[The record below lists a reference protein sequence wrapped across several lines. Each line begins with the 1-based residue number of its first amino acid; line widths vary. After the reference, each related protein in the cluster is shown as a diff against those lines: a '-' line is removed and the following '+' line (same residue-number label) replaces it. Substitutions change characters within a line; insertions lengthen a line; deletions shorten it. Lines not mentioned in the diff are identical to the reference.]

1 MNKLYRYIFFKF
13 LLALIFVC
21 QTYISLSQTPYYYKI
36 NEENGLPS
44 SEVYQIIQDDFGYI
58 WIGCDAGL
66 YRYDGIR
73 FKSYSSKKQN
83 SRSISGLKIDKDK
96 NLWCQNFSG
105 QIYRVVSDSLSLV
118 IDATNKISS
127 YSQYTIDKEKHIWI
141 ANIYTIE
148 CYDFN
153 GNKLKSISKL
163 NHKKDT
169 IIWQEI
175 ETNAIGEIYASSQ
188 KNGFGLI
195 TKVSGSYEITFL
207 DSTTT
212 VQQRTA
218 FDSYSNGL
226 VALTE
231 VNIKRE
237 YIISLVA
244 GKTIIEK
251 NRFLPFT
258 KDGLIYKVYKDN
270 LNRHWLC
277 TSSGVIKLNQ
287 DFKID
292 NESKFF
298 FNNDKISCIYQDK
311 EGSLWISSL
320 QNGIYVIPNYELSLY
335 DEQSSNLSDH
345 NITALF
351 KSSKNELLVGTYTGS
366 IFKLSENNSFELFS
380 QQQQTTYRTVKKM
393 KEWGGGLYVAHGP
406 LSFFDQKKE
415 TVFNVYN
422 FRDFCWIGDSLF
434 FVTSG
439 MFGVFPKFHSIP
451 NSELGR
457 RAIAIHSRGCRA
469 LTIDKK
475 TNTIYFAS
483 IDGLFKY
490 SNGKT
495 SEIKLSG
502 KSIFANK
509 LIFLYDQLWVG
520 SVNEGLYILQNDK
533 VSKRFHQGNV
543 LHGNGIKSFKIIDEF
558 VFVATEEGLTKIN
571 HKTQESEFFDYSD
584 GIVSKEIND
593 IEYFNGTI
601 ILGTNKG
608 LLKLPR
614 QISKNTVYPSIEITS
629 VFVNQ
634 LIVNTNHQ
642 LLDLKYNENNID
654 IEFNTACLRARGN
667 FKYKY
672 RLLGLDATWHY
683 NSGINNHIQYA
694 SLPSGEFV
702 FEIRAVNED
711 GLESVK
717 TEQVKFI
724 INSPFWQR
732 WWFYVLMV
740 FLGSG
745 VVAILFMIRIRFIT
759 RRAELRNKVTAS
771 QLTALKSQM
780 NPHFLFNTLNSLQDL
795 ILKHDI
801 KNSNYYLNKF
811 SLLMREILD
820 MSGKDEVPLSR
831 EIKLLDTYLELE
843 KLRFGDEFIFA
854 IRVDD
859 EIDVDHLQL
868 PPMIIQP
875 FIENALKH
883 GLLHKKGDKNLSI
896 EFKQVHDVLIC
907 EILDNGV
914 GRKRSEE
921 IKTRNSK
928 THQSFATDA
937 TDKRM
942 DLLNSFND
950 KHYSFEIID
959 LYEDDKAL
967 GTKVIISIPI

>member
-1 MNKLYRYIFFKF
+1 MNKLYKYSFFKF
-13 LLALIFVC
+13 LLVLIFIC

-66 YRYDGIR
+66 YRYDGVR

-105 QIYRVVSDSLSLV
+105 QIYRVAGDSLTLV
-118 IDATNKISS
+118 IDASSKISS
-127 YSQYTIDKEKHIWI
+127 YCQYTIDREQHIWI
-141 ANIYTIE
+141 ANIKTIE
-148 CYDFN
+148 SYDFN
-153 GNKLKSISKL
+153 GKKLTSFSKL
-163 NHKKDT
+163 NHAKDT
-169 IIWQEI
+169 ICWQEV
-175 ETNAIGEIYASSQ
+175 EVNTKGEVYVTSQ
-188 KNGFGLI
+188 KNGIGLI
-195 TKVSGSYEITFL
+195 YKSGLNFDVTFL

-212 VQQRTA
+212 VLQRTSLE
-218 FDSYSNGL
+218 SYENSL
-226 VALTE
+226 IALTE
-231 VNIKRE
+231 INIKRE
-237 YIISLVA
+237 YIISLVTS
-244 GKTIIEK
+244 KSIIEK
-251 NRFLPFT
+251 SRFLPFT
-258 KDGLIYKVYKDN
+258 KDGLIYKIYKDN
-270 LNRHWLC
+270 FGRHWLC
-277 TSSGVIKLNQ
+277 TSSGIVKLNR
-287 DFKID
+287 DFKLD

-298 FNNDKISCIYQDK
+298 FKNDKISGIYQDR

-335 DEQSSNLSDH
+335 DEQSSNLADH
-345 NITALF
+345 NITAVL
-351 KSSKNELLVGTYTGS
+351 KTIKNELLVGTYTGS
-366 IFKLSENNSFELFS
+366 IYKLNEDNTFEVFS
-380 QQQQTTYRTVKKM
+380 QQKEIAYRTVKKM
-393 KEWGGGLYVAHGP
+393 KEWNGGLYVAHGP
-406 LSFFDQKKE
+406 LSFFDHKKE
-415 TVFNVYN
+415 TVFNAYN
-422 FRDFCWIGDSLF
+422 FRDFCWKGDSLF

-439 MFGVFPKFHSIP
+439 AFGYYPKFHSIA
-451 NSELGR
+451 NNELST
-457 RAIAIHSRGCRA
+457 RAIFLHNRGCRA

-475 TNTIYFAS
+475 TNAIYFAS

-490 SNGKT
+490 VNGVIT
-495 SEIKLSG
+495 EIKL
-502 KSIFANK
+502 KDKPVFANK
-509 LIFLYDQLWVG
+509 LVFTDDQLWVG
-520 SVNEGLYILQNDK
+520 SVNEGLYVLQKEKIWKHYN
-533 VSKRFHQGNV
+533 HENL
-543 LHGNGIKSFKIIDEF
+543 LHGDGVKSFKIVGET
-558 VFVATEEGLTKIN
+558 VFVATEQGLTKIN
-571 HKTQESEFFDYSD
+571 CKTQQSEFFDYSD

-593 IEYFNGTI
+593 IEYINGTL

-608 LLKLPR
+608 LLKLPS
-614 QISKNTVYPSIEITS
+614 QITKNTVYPNIEITS

-634 LIVNTNHQ
+634 FLIKKDDK
-642 LLDLKYNENNID
+642 LLNLNYDENNID

-672 RLLGLDATWHY
+672 RLLGFDANWHY
-683 NSGINNHIQYA
+683 NAGINNRLQYA
-694 SLPSGEFV
+694 SLPNGEFV

-717 TEQVKFI
+717 TEQIKFV

-732 WWFYVLMV
+732 WWFYLLMV
-740 FLGSG
+740 LFGSSI
-745 VVAILFMIRIRFIT
+745 VAVLFMIRIRFIN

-843 KLRFGDEFIFA
+843 KLRFGDEFKFI
-854 IRVDD
+854 IKVDD
-859 EIDVDHLQL
+859 EIDVDHLLL

-883 GLLHKKGDKNLSI
+883 GLLHKKGNKNLFI
-896 EFKQVHDVLIC
+896 EFKLMNDVLIC
-907 EILDNGV
+907 EITDNGV
-914 GRKRSEE
+914 GRKKSEE
-921 IKTRNSK
+921 IKVRNSR
-928 THQSFATDA
+928 THQSFATEA

-959 LYEDDKAL
+959 LYEDEKSL

>member
-1 MNKLYRYIFFKF
+1 MNKLYRYTFFKF
-13 LLALIFVC
+13 LITLIFFC
-21 QTYISLSQTPYYYKI
+21 QTYVSFSQTPYYYKI

-73 FKSYSSKKQN
+73 FKLYSSKKQN
-83 SRSISGLKIDKDK
+83 SRSVSGLKIDKDK

-105 QIYRVVSDSLSLV
+105 QIYRVTGDSLSLV
-118 IDATNKISS
+118 IDASDKIAS
-127 YSQYTIDKEKHIWI
+127 YSQYAVDHEQHIWI
-141 ANIYTIE
+141 ANIKTIE
-148 CYDFN
+148 QFDFH
-153 GNKLKSISKL
+153 GKKLTSFSKL
-163 NHKKDT
+163 THARDT
-169 IIWQEI
+169 ICWQEV
-175 ETNAIGEIYASSQ
+175 EVDKKGDVYLSSQ
-188 KNGFGLI
+188 KNGVGLLY
-195 TKVSGSYEITFL
+195 KSGSKYDVAFL
-207 DSTTT
+207 DSTTS
-212 VQQRTA
+212 VQQRIA
-218 FDSYSNGL
+218 LEPFGNSL

-237 YIISLVA
+237 YIISIVD
-244 GKTIIEK
+244 KKSIKEK
-251 NRFLPFT
+251 SRFSPFT

-277 TSSGVIKLNQ
+277 TSSGVVKLNQ
-287 DFKID
+287 DFKLD
-292 NESKFF
+292 SDSKFF
-298 FNNDKISCIYQDK
+298 FDNDKISGIYQDR

-335 DEQSSNLSDH
+335 DEQSSNLLDH
-345 NITALF
+345 NITALL
-351 KSSKNELLVGTYTGS
+351 KTSKNELLVGTYTGS
-366 IFKLSENNSFELFS
+366 VYKLTDKNSFELFS
-380 QQQQTTYRTVKKM
+380 LKTETTYRTVKKM
-393 KEWGGGLYVAHGP
+393 KEYGGGLYVAHGP
-406 LSFFDQKKE
+406 LSFFDNKKE
-415 TVFNVYN
+415 TVFGAYN
-422 FRDFCWIGDSLF
+422 FRDFCWAGDSLF
-434 FVTSG
+434 FVTSSMCG
-439 MFGVFPKFHSIP
+439 LLPNFHSFKDY
-451 NSELGR
+451 EFGR
-457 RAIAIHSRGCRA
+457 KALVIHNRGCRA

-490 SNGKT
+490 DGVKT
-495 SEIKLSG
+495 IEVKLND
-502 KSIFANK
+502 KSVFVNK
-509 LIFLYDQLWVG
+509 LVFADNQLWVG
-520 SVNEGLYILQNDK
+520 TVNEGLYILQNDK
-533 VSKRFHQGNV
+533 IKKHYYHRNL
-543 LHGNGIKSFKIIDEF
+543 LHGDGVKSFKIVGDN
-558 VFVATEEGLTKIN
+558 VFIATEEGLNQIN
-571 HKTQESEFFDYSD
+571 YKTQQFEFFDYSD
-584 GIVSKEIND
+584 GIISKEIND
-593 IEYFNGTI
+593 IEYINGTL
-601 ILGTNKG
+601 ILGTNRG

-614 QISKNTVYPSIEITS
+614 QIKKNAVYPNIEITS

-634 LIVNTNHQ
+634 SLSTLSDSILN
-642 LLDLKYNENNID
+642 LKHNENNID
-654 IEFNTACLRARGN
+654 IEFNTACLKARGN

-672 RLLGLDATWHY
+672 RLLGFDADWHY
-683 NSGINNHIQYA
+683 NSGINNRLQYV
-694 SLPSGEFV
+694 SLPNGEFV

-711 GLESVK
+711 GLESLK
-717 TEQVKFI
+717 TQQVKFV

-740 FLGSG
+740 LLGSG
-745 VVAILFMIRIRFIT
+745 IVAIIFMIRIRFIK

-820 MSGKDEVPLSR
+820 ISGKDEISLAR

-843 KLRFGDEFIFA
+843 KLRFGDEFKFI
-854 IRVDD
+854 IHVDK
-859 EIDVDHLQL
+859 EIDSDHLQL

-883 GLLHKKGDKNLSI
+883 GLLHKKGEKNLSI
-896 EFKQVHDVLIC
+896 EFCIKHDILIC
-907 EILDNGV
+907 EIVDNGV

-921 IKTRNSK
+921 IKARNTR
-928 THQSFATDA
+928 THQPFATEA

-950 KHYSFEIID
+950 KHYSFDIID
-959 LYEDDKAL
+959 LFENDQAL
-967 GTKVIISIPI
+967 GTKVIISIPV

>member
-1 MNKLYRYIFFKF
+1 MNKLYRYSFFKF
-13 LLALIFVC
+13 LVALIFFC
-21 QTYISLSQTPYYYKI
+21 QTYIGFSQTPYYYKI

-66 YRYDGIR
+66 YRYDGVR
-73 FKSYSSKKQN
+73 FKSFNSKKQN
-83 SRSISGLKIDKDK
+83 SKSISGLKIDKNK

-105 QIYRVVSDSLSLV
+105 QIFKVSEDSLELV
-118 IDATNKISS
+118 IDASNKIAS
-127 YSQYTIDKEKHIWI
+127 YSQYTVDKEKHIWV
-141 ANIYTIE
+141 ANNKTIE
-148 CYDFN
+148 TYDFT
-153 GNKLKSISKL
+153 GKKLSSFSKL
-163 NHKKDT
+163 NNTEDT
-169 IIWQEI
+169 ICWQEV
-175 ETNAIGEIYASSQ
+175 EVNSKGDVYLSSQ
-188 KNGFGLI
+188 KNGVGLI
-195 TKVSGSYEITFL
+195 YKSGTKYDIAFL
-207 DSTTT
+207 DSATT
-212 VQQRTA
+212 VQERMA
-218 FDSYSNGL
+218 FEPYGNSL
-226 VALTE
+226 VTLTE

-237 YIISLVA
+237 YIISLVT
-244 GKTIIEK
+244 GKSIVEK

-277 TSSGVIKLNQ
+277 TSSGIVKLNQ

-292 NESKFF
+292 NESKFL

-335 DEQSSNLSDH
+335 DEQSSNLFDH

-351 KSSKNELLVGTYTGS
+351 KTAKNELLVGTYTGS
-366 IFKLSENNSFELFS
+366 IYKLNENNTFELFP
-380 QQQQTTYRTVKKM
+380 QQKETAYRTVKKM
-393 KEWGGGLYVAHGP
+393 REWGRGLYVAHGP

-415 TVFNVYN
+415 TVFNAYN

-434 FVTSG
+434 FATSG
-439 MFGVFPKFHSIP
+439 MFGVYPKFHSIS
-451 NSELGR
+451 NNELGKH
-457 RAIAIHSRGCRA
+457 AVVIHNRGCRA

-490 SNGKT
+490 VKGKI
-495 SEIKLSG
+495 SEIKLNN
-502 KSIFANK
+502 KPVFANK
-509 LIFLYDQLWVG
+509 LTFVDDQLWIG
-520 SVNEGLYILQNDK
+520 SVNEGLYILRQDK
-533 VSKRFHQGNV
+533 IWKHYDHGNL
-543 LHGNGIKSFKIIDEF
+543 LHGDGIKSFKIVGET
-558 VFVATEEGLTKIN
+558 VFVATEEGLNQIN
-571 HKTQESEFFDYSD
+571 YITQQTNFFDYSD

-593 IEYFNGTI
+593 IEYYNGTL

-614 QISKNTVYPSIEITS
+614 QIKKNAVYPNIEITS
-629 VFVNQ
+629 VYVNQ
-634 LIVNTNHQ
+634 S
-642 LLDLKYNENNID
+642 LLKQDSKLLKLEYNENNIH
-654 IEFNTACLRARGN
+654 IEFNTACLKARGN

-672 RLLGLDATWHY
+672 RLLGLDANWHY
-683 NSGINNHIQYA
+683 NSGINNYIQYA

-702 FEIRAVNED
+702 FEIQAVNED
-711 GLESVK
+711 GLESLK
-717 TEQVKFI
+717 TQQIRFF

-732 WWFYVLMV
+732 WWFYLLMV
-740 FLGSG
+740 LLGSG
-745 VVAILFMIRIRFIT
+745 IVAVLFMIRIRFIT

-820 MSGKDEVPLSR
+820 ISGKDEVSLSR

-843 KLRFGDEFIFA
+843 KLRFGDEFVFI
-854 IRVDD
+854 IKVGD
-859 EIDVDHLQL
+859 EIDVDHIQL

-896 EFKQVHDVLIC
+896 EFKLVQDVLIC
-907 EILDNGV
+907 EIIDNGV

-928 THQSFATDA
+928 THQSFATEA

-950 KHYSFEIID
+950 KHYNFEIID
-959 LYEDDKAL
+959 LYEDGKPL
-967 GTKVIISIPI
+967 GTKVIVSIPI

>member
-1 MNKLYRYIFFKF
+1 MNKLFRYTFLKF
-13 LLALIFVC
+13 LLALIFGC

-105 QIYRVVSDSLSLV
+105 QIYRVTADSLTLV
-118 IDATNKISS
+118 IDASNKISS
-127 YSQYTIDKEKHIWI
+127 YSQYAIDKEQHIWI
-141 ANIYTIE
+141 ANIKTIE
-148 CYDFN
+148 CYDFI
-153 GNKLKSISKL
+153 GKKLASFSKL
-163 NHKKDT
+163 NHAKDT
-169 IIWQEI
+169 ICWQEV
-175 ETNAIGEIYASSQ
+175 EVNTQGKIYVTSQ
-188 KNGFGLI
+188 KNGIGVI
-195 TKVSGSYEITFL
+195 YKSGSKYDISFL

-212 VQQRTA
+212 VQQRVA
-218 FDSYSNGL
+218 LDSYGNSL
-226 VALTE
+226 IALTE
-231 VNIKRE
+231 INIKRE
-237 YIISLVA
+237 YIISLVV
-244 GKTIIEK
+244 GESVIEK

-277 TSSGVIKLNQ
+277 TSSGVVKLNK
-287 DFKID
+287 DFRLD
-292 NESKFF
+292 EESKFF

-320 QNGIYVIPNYELSLY
+320 QNGIYVIPNYELSLF

-345 NITALF
+345 NITSLLKTA
-351 KSSKNELLVGTYTGS
+351 KNELLVGTYTGS
-366 IFKLSENNSFELFS
+366 IYKLNENNTFELFS
-380 QQQQTTYRTVKKM
+380 QQKEIAYRTVKKM

-406 LSFFDQKKE
+406 LSFFGQKKE
-415 TVFNVYN
+415 TVFEVYN

-451 NSELGR
+451 SSYIDR
-457 RAIAIHSRGCRA
+457 RAIAFHTRGCRA

-509 LIFLYDQLWVG
+509 LIFLFDQLWVG
-520 SVNEGLYILQNDK
+520 SVNEGLYVLQKEKIWKHYN
-533 VSKRFHQGNV
+533 HENL
-543 LHGNGIKSFKIIDEF
+543 LHGDGVKSFKIVGET
-558 VFVATEEGLTKIN
+558 VFVATEQGLTKIN
-571 HKTQESEFFDYSD
+571 CKTQQSEFFDYSD

-593 IEYFNGTI
+593 IEYINETL

-608 LLKLPR
+608 LLKLPS
-614 QISKNTVYPSIEITS
+614 QITKNTVYPNIEITS

-634 LIVNTNHQ
+634 LLIKKDDK
-642 LLDLKYNENNID
+642 LLNLNYNENNID
-654 IEFNTACLRARGN
+654 IDFNTACLRARGN

-694 SLPSGEFV
+694 SLPSGEFI

-711 GLESVK
+711 GLESLK

-724 INSPFWQR
+724 IKSPFWQR
-732 WWFYVLMV
+732 WWFYALMV
-740 FLGSG
+740 LLGSG

-843 KLRFGDEFIFA
+843 KLRFGDEFKFI
-854 IRVDD
+854 IKVDD
-859 EIDVDHLQL
+859 EIDVDHLLL

-883 GLLHKKGDKNLSI
+883 GLLHKKGNKNLFM
-896 EFKQVHDVLIC
+896 EFKLMHDVLIC
-907 EILDNGV
+907 EITDNGV
-914 GRKRSEE
+914 GRKKSEE
-921 IKTRNSK
+921 IKARNSK
-928 THQSFATDA
+928 THQSFATEA

-959 LYEDDKAL
+959 LYEDGKPL
-967 GTKVIISIPI
+967 GTKVIISIPV

>member
-1 MNKLYRYIFFKF
+1 MNKLFRYTFLKF

-21 QTYISLSQTPYYYKI
+21 QTYVSLSQTPYYYKI

-66 YRYDGIR
+66 FRYDGIR

-105 QIYRVVSDSLSLV
+105 QIYRVTADSLTLV
-118 IDATNKISS
+118 IDASDKISS
-127 YSQYTIDKEKHIWI
+127 YSQYTIDKEQHIWV
-141 ANIYTIE
+141 ANIKTIE
-148 CYDFN
+148 SYDFN
-153 GNKLKSISKL
+153 GKKLISFSIL
-163 NHKKDT
+163 NNAKDT
-169 IIWQEI
+169 ICWQEV
-175 ETNAIGEIYASSQ
+175 EVNVKGEVYLTSQ
-188 KNGFGLI
+188 KNGIGLLY
-195 TKVSGSYEITFL
+195 KSGLNYDVAFL

-212 VQQRTA
+212 IQQRIA
-218 FDSYSNGL
+218 LEAYGNSL

-237 YIISLVA
+237 YIISLVT
-244 GKTIIEK
+244 GKSIIEK
-251 NRFLPFT
+251 SRFLPFT

-277 TSSGVIKLNQ
+277 TSSGIVKLNR
-287 DFKID
+287 DFKLD

-298 FNNDKISCIYQDK
+298 FKNDKISGIYQDR

-320 QNGIYVIPNYELSLY
+320 QNGIYVIPNYDLNLY
-335 DEQSSNLSDH
+335 DEQSSNLADH
-345 NITALF
+345 NITAVL
-351 KSSKNELLVGTYTGS
+351 KTVKNELLVGTYTGS
-366 IFKLSENNSFELFS
+366 IYKLNEDNTFELFL
-380 QQQQTTYRTVKKM
+380 QQKEIAYRTVKKM
-393 KEWGGGLYVAHGP
+393 KEWNGGLYVAHSP
-406 LSFFDQKKE
+406 LSFFYNKKE
-415 TVFNVYN
+415 TVFNAYN
-422 FRDFCWIGDSLF
+422 FRDFCWLGDSLF
-434 FVTSG
+434 FVTSS
-439 MFGVFPKFHSIP
+439 MFGVYPKFHSLP
-451 NSELGR
+451 NNELGK
-457 RAIAIHSRGCRA
+457 RAVSIHNRGCRA
-469 LTIDKK
+469 LALDEKS
-475 TNTIYFAS
+475 NTIYFAS

-490 SNGKT
+490 TNGK
-495 SEIKLSG
+495 SIEIKLNG

-509 LIFLYDQLWVG
+509 LIFKDNQLWIG
-520 SVNEGLYILQNDK
+520 SVNEGLYVWERDRIK
-533 VSKRFHQGNV
+533 KHYYQGNL
-543 LHGNGIKSFKIIDEF
+543 LHGNGIKSFKIVNEY

-571 HKTQESEFFDYSD
+571 YKTKESEFFDYSD
-584 GIVSKEIND
+584 GIVSKEINE
-593 IEYFNGTI
+593 IEYINGTL

-608 LLKLPR
+608 LLKLPSK
-614 QISKNTVYPSIEITS
+614 IIKNTVYPNIEITS
-629 VFVNQ
+629 VYVNR
-634 LIVNTNHQ
+634 LSMMANDK
-642 LLDLKYNENNID
+642 LLNLAHHENNID
-654 IEFNTACLRARGN
+654 IEFNTACLKARGN
-667 FKYKY
+667 FRYKY
-672 RLLGLDATWHY
+672 RLVGLDANWHY
-683 NSGINNHIQYA
+683 NPGIDNHIQYA
-694 SLPSGEFV
+694 SLPSGEFI
-702 FEIRAVNED
+702 FELRAVNED

-717 TEQVKFI
+717 TESVKFVI
-724 INSPFWQR
+724 HSPFWQR

-740 FLGSG
+740 VLCSAI
-745 VVAILFMIRIRFIT
+745 VAVLFIIRIRFIT

-843 KLRFGDEFIFA
+843 KLRFGEEFKFEIKT
-854 IRVDD
+854 DD
-859 EIDVDHLQL
+859 ALDVDYLLL

-883 GLLHKKGDKNLSI
+883 GLLHKKGHKNLSV
-896 EFKQVHDVLIC
+896 EFKLAQSVLIC
-907 EILDNGV
+907 QITDNGV
-914 GRKRSEE
+914 GRKKSEE
-921 IKTRNSK
+921 IKARNSR
-928 THQSFATDA
+928 THQSFATEA

-950 KHYSFEIID
+950 KKYGFEIID
-959 LYEDDKAL
+959 LYDGDKPL
-967 GTKVIISIPI
+967 GTKVIISIPV

>member
-1 MNKLYRYIFFKF
+1 L
-13 LLALIFVC
+13 
-21 QTYISLSQTPYYYKI
+21 
-36 NEENGLPS
+36 
-44 SEVYQIIQDDFGYI
+44 
-58 WIGCDAGL
+58 
-66 YRYDGIR
+66 
-73 FKSYSSKKQN
+73 
-83 SRSISGLKIDKDK
+83 
-96 NLWCQNFSG
+96 
-105 QIYRVVSDSLSLV
+105 
-118 IDATNKISS
+118 
-127 YSQYTIDKEKHIWI
+127 
-141 ANIYTIE
+141 
-148 CYDFN
+148 
-153 GNKLKSISKL
+153 
-163 NHKKDT
+163 
-169 IIWQEI
+169 
-175 ETNAIGEIYASSQ
+175 
-188 KNGFGLI
+188 
-195 TKVSGSYEITFL
+195 
-207 DSTTT
+207 
-212 VQQRTA
+212 
-218 FDSYSNGL
+218 
-226 VALTE
+226 
-231 VNIKRE
+231 
-237 YIISLVA
+237 
-244 GKTIIEK
+244 
-251 NRFLPFT
+251 
-258 KDGLIYKVYKDN
+258 
-270 LNRHWLC
+270 
-277 TSSGVIKLNQ
+277 
-287 DFKID
+287 
-292 NESKFF
+292 
-298 FNNDKISCIYQDK
+298 
-311 EGSLWISSL
+311 
-320 QNGIYVIPNYELSLY
+320 
-335 DEQSSNLSDH
+335 
-345 NITALF
+345 
-351 KSSKNELLVGTYTGS
+351 GT
-366 IFKLSENNSFELFS
+366 
-380 QQQQTTYRTVKKM
+380 
-393 KEWGGGLYVAHGP
+393 
-406 LSFFDQKKE
+406 
-415 TVFNVYN
+415 
-422 FRDFCWIGDSLF
+422 
-434 FVTSG
+434 
-439 MFGVFPKFHSIP
+439 
-451 NSELGR
+451 
-457 RAIAIHSRGCRA
+457 RAIILHNRGCRA

-509 LIFLYDQLWVG
+509 LVFLFDQLWAG

-533 VSKRFHQGNV
+533 IWRHYHQGNL
-543 LHGNGIKSFKIIDEF
+543 LHGNGIKSFKIVDES

-571 HKTQESEFFDYSD
+571 HKTQEAEFFDYSD

-608 LLKLPR
+608 LLKLPS
-614 QISKNTVYPSIEITS
+614 QITKNTVYPNIEITS
-629 VFVNQ
+629 VSVNQ
-634 LIVNTNHQ
+634 LIVNTDNQ

-654 IEFNTACLRARGN
+654 IDFNTACLRARGN

-694 SLPSGEFV
+694 SLPSGEFI

-711 GLESVK
+711 GLESLK

-724 INSPFWQR
+724 IKSPFWQR

-740 FLGSG
+740 LLGSG

-843 KLRFGDEFIFA
+843 KLRFGDEFKFEIKT
-854 IRVDD
+854 D
-859 EIDVDHLQL
+859 ETLDIDHLVL

-883 GLLHKKGDKNLSI
+883 GLLHKKGDKNLSVGFSLNEEI
-896 EFKQVHDVLIC
+896 LIC
-907 EILDNGV
+907 EIIDNGV

-921 IKTRNSK
+921 IKVRNVR
-928 THQSFATDA
+928 THQSFATEA

-950 KHYSFEIID
+950 KKYNFEIID

-967 GTKVIISIPI
+967 GTKVIISIPV